1 MIRTD
6 DLQNGYK
13 IMQDED
19 GFCFGTDAVLL
30 SDFAK
35 IKKGETVMD
44 ICCGNGII
52 PILLNAKYSPG
63 HITGIEIQSV
73 VADLAKKN
81 MELNGFDNVNIVCD
95 DLKNAHNHIEKPV
108 DVITCNPPYTAAG
121 SGMQN
126 TTDTKIIA
134 RHEVKCNLD
143 DIMECV
149 GRNLKFGGRFY
160 MVHKPERTGEII
172 AKAAEKKLALK
183 FLQYTYSGTERE
195 ASLALFGFMKGA
207 GVGAKI
213 LPPIFDERTIL

>member
-6 DLQNGYK
+6 ELQNGYR

-30 SDFAK
+30 SDFAN
-35 IKKGETVMD
+35 IKNGETVLD

-52 PILLNAKYSPG
+52 PILLNAKYVPG
-63 HITGIEIQSV
+63 QITGIEIQSS
-73 VADLAKKN
+73 VAELAKRN
-81 MELNGFDNVNIVCD
+81 MDINGFENVNIICD
-95 DLKNAHNHIEKPV
+95 DLKNAHNHIEKNV
-108 DVITCNPPYTAAG
+108 DVITCNPPYTPVG
-121 SGMQN
+121 GGKIN
-126 TTDTKIIA
+126 ITDTKIIA
-134 RHEVKCNLD
+134 RHEVMCNLD

-149 GRNLKFGGRFY
+149 HRNLKFGGRFY

-207 GVGAKI
+207 GVGVRI

>member
-35 IKKGETVMD
+35 IKKGETVID

-52 PILLNAKYSPG
+52 PILLNAKYSPA
-63 HITGIEIQSV
+63 HITGIEIQTA
-73 VADLAKKN
+73 VAELAKRN
-81 MELNGFDNVNIVCD
+81 MELNEFDNVKIICD
-95 DLKNAHNHIEKPV
+95 NLKNAHNHIAKPV
-108 DVITCNPPYTAAG
+108 DVITCNPPYTPVGGGKTNPA
-121 SGMQN
+121 
-126 TTDTKIIA
+126 DTKIIA
-134 RHEVKCNLD
+134 RHEVMCTLD

-172 AKAAEKKLALK
+172 AKAAEKKLSLK
-183 FLQYTYSGTERE
+183 FLQYTYSGTEKE